1 MSNPKPFDVTGF
13 PAPFGTGAMPADYTG
28 TLTTPTP
35 DGLLLQA
42 WEGGV
47 LCSSSLMEYPDPRH
61 ISGGF
66 NAVQHAAG
74 MQNASSIIA
83 SQHPQFPN
91 MQQRVATRGDAII
104 TSRTVSVVSFGKRRF
119 ENGAS
124 GYFDLGVVDVDGNCV
139 IYADRNAP
147 AFIHSG
153 DTENQGNLVHS
164 VQIIRPTKGVV
175 LVVGYECTQLVK
187 WHGSSPGLYILD
199 FEKNES
205 TFVPLDLA
213 QMTVRD
219 NTMTVPLWF
228 EPHEDGMCF
237 YVPKPEE
244 LVTGKSN
251 TDTANRSSEVTG
263 LLRSMRIPDQ
273 SRQPAI
279 ASGGSVAAV
288 SAPVSDAVS
297 AAVSEEGFPPHN
309 GSPMFVTTCGS
320 FNARQFFDGANETL
334 FVGRSVTRIPPAKGD
349 PLFPLLFSQDFIKVR
364 ETLIRRFG
372 IAPNELEHLMSKR
385 NIVFV
390 LDGQKGLDPVFLKAR
405 SSRSSSSSRTRIDGV
420 FIIEVDSKEAFA
432 KTDMSFISDIA
443 GHRST
448 IVFQTKDGKYY
459 FYWGTP
465 QSVILSGIV
474 PQSMNFEWL
483 EFPAL
488 LSAYLAS
495 CPEHHL
501 VKIEDPESTPIL
513 LGQYSVTF
521 STLPEFLELIQT
533 SELSPE
539 QQFKMIQEF
548 FQFEF
553 LLDEKKIGELKKM
566 IKANFKTIVK
576 PLDQMEILKRICEEG
591 RASKQVIGTIRQNR
605 EAAKEAM
612 KGNDRV
618 ANLFM
623 SRLLL
628 TVDTFQAKF
637 QENLAGSGQKA
648 QERMLAGKELHT
660 FAQEATLEEFFAEL
674 EPHIDECILFQI
686 GRRAF
691 ERSFLHHQFDPS
703 LAIQNP
709 RLGLLDSSSIQA
721 LSSLEVDHDMKQRD
735 GIPIMVPFKQG
746 YSETVSFLALPVFK
760 EKRPD
765 FKKFHVGIWG
775 HLLKHGI
782 KNLMVIPRDHKFAP
796 RELEFKL
803 IEMLLFILEL
813 LCSNRS
819 SPVVPDTPDADDVLV
834 CHIRSVWWLIYSVM
848 FMNVGLTTAEPLSVV
863 MFSNDIKDAKEVSFV
878 IRMIRAFPKT
888 GLNSEYLNVQEHV
901 TEIFMRGLYGPFEDR
916 IKVLASA
923 KKVADQK
930 KSAAQKAVLKA
941 SSSSFYNGAF
951 ETTSD
956 KVTPYLRPKCCN
968 KCYELKTVHDFPRS
982 VNTLMFVNDKKQ
994 SVRLVTDVCFK
1005 CQGHPEPEMVCPREM
1020 CSKKGQPRTRF
1031 DIISCNNQGSYS
1043 SPCCYDCMFILIPK
1057 PLHRKRLVPPKYFKY
1072 FKMEKESSAL
1082 AETGSTAMVVSP
1094 PPDTRLD
1101 VSSIWSES
1109 EDRIVGIEQIETL
1122 KIGTPVPI
1130 GEFISLAKQFG
1141 LLSDTEDVQITQQ
1154 ELTNLVCMI
1163 LQNFEKIPAWKD
1175 AVPHAMDGTHKV
1187 GRMTPS
1193 EIVFRVSSSQGAIA
1207 GLESSD
1213 DSSDESSG
1221 AMVESS
1227 KKKCAMM

>member
-1 MSNPKPFDVTGF
+1 MIIAMSGLKPFDVTGF
-13 PAPFGTGAMPADYTG
+13 AAPFGTGAMPADYTG
-28 TLTTPTP
+28 TWIIPRI

-47 LCSSSLMEYPDPRH
+47 LLSSSLMEYPDPRH

-83 SQHPQFPN
+83 SQHPQFPR

-104 TSRTVSVVSFGKRRF
+104 TSRNVSIVSSGKRRF
-119 ENGAS
+119 TNGET
-124 GYFDLGVVDVDGNCV
+124 GYFDLGAVDVDGNCV
-139 IYADRNAP
+139 IYADKNSR

-153 DTENQGNLVHS
+153 DTENQGFLNHS
-164 VQIIRPTKGVV
+164 VQVIRPTKGVAF
-175 LVVGYECTQLVK
+175 LVGYNGTQLVK
-187 WHGSSPGLYILD
+187 WHGTSPGLYILD

-219 NTMTVPLWF
+219 NTMTIPLWF

-263 LLRSMRIPDQ
+263 LLRYMRIPDQ

-279 ASGGSVAAV
+279 ASGGSVAA
-288 SAPVSDAVS
+288 AVSDAVS

-334 FVGRSVTRIPPAKGD
+334 FVGRSVTRTPPAKGD
-349 PLFPLLFSQDFIKVR
+349 PLFPLLFSQDTIEAR
-364 ETLIRRFG
+364 EALTRCFG
-372 IAPNELEHLMSKR
+372 IPPDDLERLMSNR

-390 LDGQKGLDPVFLKAR
+390 LNEKGLDPVFLKAR
-405 SSRSSSSSRTRIDGV
+405 SSSSRTRIDGV
-420 FIIEVDSKEAFA
+420 FIIQIESTADFA

-443 GHRST
+443 SHRST
-448 IVFQTKDGKYY
+448 IVFQTKDGKCY

-465 QSVILSGIV
+465 QSVIPRGIV
-474 PQSMNFEWL
+474 PQSMNCEWP

-501 VKIEDPESTPIL
+501 VKIEDPESMSIL

-521 STLPEFLELIQT
+521 STLPEFIEFIQT

-539 QQFKMIQEF
+539 QQFGMIQEF

-566 IKANFKTIVK
+566 IKANFKTTVK
-576 PLDQMEILKRICEEG
+576 PLDKMEILKRICEEG
-591 RASKQVIGTIRQNR
+591 RASAQVIGAIRQNR

-612 KGNDRV
+612 KGNDRII
-618 ANLFM
+618 NLFM

-628 TVDTFQAKF
+628 TVDALQAKF
-637 QENLAGSGQKA
+637 QKSMAGSGQKA
-648 QERMLAGKELHT
+648 QERMLAGKELHNT
-660 FAQEATLEEFFAEL
+660 VQEATSEELFTEL

-691 ERSFLHHQFDPS
+691 EKFFLHDQFDP
-703 LAIQNP
+703 LIAIQNP
-709 RLGLLDSSSIQA
+709 RLGLLDSSSVQA
-721 LSSLEVDHDMKQRD
+721 LSCLGVHHDMEQRD
-735 GIPIMVPFKQG
+735 GFPIMLPFKQG
-746 YSETVSFLALPVFK
+746 YSETLSFLALPVFK

-782 KNLMVIPRDHKFAP
+782 KNLIVIPRDYKFAP

-819 SPVVPDTPDADDVLV
+819 SPVVPDTPDVDDVLV

-848 FMNVGLTTAEPLSVV
+848 NMNVGLTTAEPLSVV
-863 MFSNDIKDAKEVSFV
+863 MFSNDIKDGKEVSFV
-878 IRMIRAFPKT
+878 IRMIRAFSKT
-888 GLNSEYLNVQEHV
+888 GLNPEYLKVQEHV

-916 IKVLASA
+916 IKALASA

-930 KSAAQKAVLKA
+930 KSAAQKAVMKN
-941 SSSSFYNGAF
+941 SHSSFYKDAV
-951 ETTSD
+951 ETTSEA
-956 KVTPYLRPKCCN
+956 VTPYLRPHLCN
-968 KCYELKTVHDFPRS
+968 RCNELKTVHDFPRS
-982 VNTLMFVNDKKQ
+982 FDTLMIVKGKIQ
-994 SVRLVTDVCFK
+994 SVRFETTKVCFK
-1005 CQGHPEPEMVCPREM
+1005 CQGHPEPIMVCPREE
-1020 CSKKGQPRTRF
+1020 CSKKGQPQTRF
-1031 DIISCNNQGSYS
+1031 DIISCYNQGSYS

-1057 PLHRKRLVPPKYFKY
+1057 PLHRKRLVPPRYLKYFG
-1072 FKMEKESSAL
+1072 MEKESSAS
-1082 AETGSTAMVVSP
+1082 AGTGSSVMVVSP
-1094 PPDTRLD
+1094 PPDTRID
-1101 VSSIWSES
+1101 VRTIWSE
-1109 EDRIVGIEQIETL
+1109 DGHIVGIEQIETL

-1141 LLSDTEDVQITQQ
+1141 LLSDTEDGQITQQ

-1175 AVPHAMDGTHKV
+1175 AVPHAMNGTHKV
-1187 GRMTPS
+1187 GRMSPS
-1193 EIVFRVSSSQGAIA
+1193 EIVFRVSPPQGAIA
-1207 GLESSD
+1207 GPESSD

-1227 KKKCAMM
+1227 KKNCVMM